1 MACMWS
7 GYGSLEEPGQRWL
20 ISIAPQCFEGC
31 LRRLESGFRRR
42 KGRASS
48 WGSWEGVA
56 GKAVRGG
63 AGSGG
68 ADVFLVELAA
78 GGATVLV
85 DGESISSPVA
95 KVTDEFNI

>member
-1 MACMWS
+1 MRAFGGDS
-7 GYGSLEEPGQRWL
+7 GSPGAVF
-20 ISIAPQCFEGC
+20 SVGTV
-31 LRRLESGFRRR
+31 RRLRQPS
-42 KGRASS
+42 KP
-48 WGSWEGVA
+48 EG
-56 GKAVRGG
+56 GG